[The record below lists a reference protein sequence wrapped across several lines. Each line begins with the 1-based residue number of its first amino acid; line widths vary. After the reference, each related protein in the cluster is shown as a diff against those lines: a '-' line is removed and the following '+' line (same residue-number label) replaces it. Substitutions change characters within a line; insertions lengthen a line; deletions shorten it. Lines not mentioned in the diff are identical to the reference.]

1 MAAEKFLSRIANVT
15 FGRQTT
21 VTTFSRDSPVSNT
34 FKLLLASQSD
44 PEKNQSYVDM
54 RTRVALRRYRQPR
67 DNKTSS
73 LAHFLKIKPTLNI
86 YHNKEFHTR
95 ARLAAIKKETQT
107 KNDGV
112 FSFLCYLTILSLFVY
127 FISIVNVLNKSKN

>member
-67 DNKTSS
+67 DNKSSS
-73 LAHFLKIKPTLNI
+73 LAHFLKIKPPLNV

-95 ARLAAIKKETQT
+95 ARLEAMKKEIRT

-127 FISIVNVLNKSKN
+127 FIGVVNVLNKSKN